1 MKKLLWLLI
10 LLPFTALGADRITA
24 LVTITNTPAD
34 SDTFTLNASVRTW
47 KTSVATPGTQI
58 LIGADVNESATN
70 MFNQAAST
78 PFANVIVSIPATNQV
93 QFVGNTSL
101 PMSASIVG
109 TWGYVTYSTQVVA
122 PMFTVRIPIDSEPSA
137 AQRTNVASE
146 IVRGAFNLGFS
157 TNLVSATST
166 AMSNFLNNATAQ
178 TFSGAKTFLTAGF
191 WSGLTTTNLVN
202 YGNAISSRG
211 TSPQT
216 EQFGFGADASGAVS
230 LAVGNNS
237 EASGDSSA
245 AIGGG
250 ALASALET
258 TAVGQSS
265 GAEASGAT
273 AVGASAA
280 ATGVNSM
287 AYGRLSEA
295 TAENSGAFGFS
306 ASATFADSYAFGND
320 VSTTATN
327 QIVLGDTHWVYVP
340 GGLSATT
347 ISNSTLTNITALYGV
362 LGTLTNGMITNATHY
377 GGTVSNVLLYA
388 NLGYMTNGY
397 WTNAAV
403 RGPLQAFITDT
414 TTLSL
419 GTNANA
425 TGGQSIAIGNGATA
439 AFTNSG
445 AIGSGVSATITN
457 QIFIGQRGQVNTT
470 FGNNFGTAETYPA
483 GMLNGLALTNGTL
496 GTGAPANGAFIVPIA
511 GALRYRASAT
521 DEGTS
526 TDNYLHNRTSVV
538 VGSGTDYSLTT
549 TYAFVNFGGTDP
561 EFNTLPTAG
570 TWIITCAIDVVA
582 GGAKDQYYFK
592 LHDLTAVSDIANSE
606 VRSQAI
612 DNSGEFENITLTAV
626 YTITAPARIQLWAQ
640 NASTNR
646 GTITSTRTKMMA
658 IRLY

>member
-10 LLPFTALGADRITA
+10 LLPFSVLGADRVTA

-34 SDTFTLNASVRTW
+34 GNTFTLNASVRTW
-47 KTSVATPGTQI
+47 KTSVVTPGTQI

-70 MFNQAAST
+70 LFTQAAAT

-122 PMFTVRIPIDSEPSA
+122 SLYTVRIPIDSEPSA

-146 IVRGAFNLGFS
+146 LVRGAFNLGFS

-202 YGNAISSRG
+202 HGNAISSAG
-211 TSPQT
+211 SGSGS
-216 EQFGFGADASGAVS
+216 EQFGTGATATGIDS
-230 LAVGNNS
+230 LAVGGAANATGGQSSALGIAAQATANDS
-237 EASGDSSA
+237 LAVGFSANASGVSSIALGSTADSSA
-245 AIGGG
+245 ENSIAIGTEADAGFDNAVAIG
-250 ALASALET
+250 YGTSA
-258 TAVGQSS
+258 
-265 GAEASGAT
+265 
-273 AVGASAA
+273 
-280 ATGVNSM
+280 
-287 AYGRLSEA
+287 
-295 TAENSGAFGFS
+295 
-306 ASATFADSYAFGND
+306 
-320 VSTTATN
+320 TATN
-327 QIVLGDTHWVYVP
+327 QIRLGDATYWTSIP

-347 ISNSTLTNITALYGV
+347 ISNSTLTNIVAIYGV
-362 LGTLTNGMITNATHY
+362 IGTLTNGLITNVVHY

-388 NLGYMTNGY
+388 ELGYMTNGY
-397 WTNAAV
+397 WTNAVV
-403 RGPLQAFITDT
+403 RGPLQAFISDT

-457 QIFIGQRGQVNTT
+457 QIFIGQRNQVNVT
-470 FGNNFGTAETYPA
+470 FGNNFGTAETYPS
-483 GMLNGLALTNGTL
+483 GMIGGLALTNGTL
-496 GTGAPANGAFIVPIA
+496 GSGSPANGAFIIPVS
-511 GALRYRASAT
+511 GAIRYRTSGSS
-521 DEGTS
+521 EGS
-526 TDNYLHNRTSVV
+526 GLNNYLHNRSDVV
-538 VGSGTDYSLTT
+538 IGSGTDYSITT
-549 TYAFVNFGGTDP
+549 TYGLVNFGGTDP

-570 TWIITCAIDVVA
+570 TYLIMAQIDITA
-582 GGAKDQYYFK
+582 GATPTDTYYFK
-592 LHDLTAVSDIANSE
+592 LHDATAVSDLPNSE
-606 VRSQAI
+606 VRASVL
-612 DNSGEFENITLTAV
+612 DSGEITTLNITSI
-626 YTITAPARIQLWAQ
+626 YTPVSSTARIQLWGQ
-640 NASTNR
+640 NDSGNR
-646 GTITSTRTKMMA
+646 GTVTSTRTK
-658 IRLY
+658 IRYVRLY